1 MLGLPIMPD
10 SASTLSGSVDTLF
23 LVLVLLALLF
33 AVPVAGLIIY
43 FAVKYRRG
51 AAVNRSNAP
60 IENFKLEV
68 TWMVI
73 PLILSMGVFGWGARL
88 YFDMFTTPKDG
99 MDIYVLGRQWMW
111 EFKYPTGQRELNVLH
126 VPVGRNVRLTLIS
139 EDVIHSFYVPAFRI
153 KHDVLPGRY
162 TTAWFQ
168 ATKPGTYHLFCA
180 EYCGTEHSGM
190 LGSVIV
196 LEQKDYQAWLDQNR
210 MNTGGVIAENT
221 SPGTQ
226 TAVTAPTQTMAQAG
240 AQTFQHLGCYV
251 CHRPDGKGAGPSL
264 VGVYGK
270 PVQLANQQV
279 VLADTNYIRDSIIDP
294 NAQIVADYP
303 PIMPTY
309 AEQISEDDLLKLVEY
324 IKSLGSGT
332 EAPPEMINP
341 TGGMPQPGGSSGN
354 QGSGAQDSGAQG
366 STNGDS
372 GGSDS
377 SGNGNSGT
385 QGSGGQ

>member
-10 SASTLSGSVDTLF
+10 SASTMSGRVDTLF
-23 LVLVLLALLF
+23 TVLVLLALLF

-51 AAVNRSNAP
+51 STADRSNP
-60 IENFKLEV
+60 PEGNTMLET
-68 TWMVI
+68 TWIVI
-73 PLILSMGVFGWGARL
+73 PFLLSMGIFGWGARL
-88 YFDMFTTPKDG
+88 YFDIYTVPKDG

-153 KHDVLPGRY
+153 KRDVLPGRY

-168 ATKPGTYHLFCA
+168 ATKAGTYHLFCA

-190 LGSVIV
+190 IGSVV
-196 LEQKDYQAWLDQNR
+196 VMDPKDYQAWLDQNR
-210 MNTGGVIAENT
+210 MNAASVIAENT
-221 SPGTQ
+221 SSSVQAPITT
-226 TAVTAPTQTMAQAG
+226 TATMAQQG
-240 AQTFQHLGCYV
+240 AQIFQHLACYV

-264 VGVYGK
+264 VGVYGSQVK
-270 PVQLANQQV
+270 LANGQT
-279 VLADTNYIRDSIIDP
+279 VLADTNYIRDSIIAP
-294 NAQIVADYP
+294 NAQIVAGYP

-309 AEQISEDDLLKLVEY
+309 AEQISEDELLKLVEY
-324 IKSLGSGT
+324 IKALGSGT
-332 EAPPEMINP
+332 EAPPESNNP
-341 TGGMPQPGGSSGN
+341 TGGMPAGGGSSGN
-354 QGSGAQDSGAQG
+354 QGSGSGSGAQG
-366 STNGDS
+366 STTS
-372 GGSDS
+372 GGNS
-377 SGNGNSGT
+377 SQGGNSGT